1 VNTTNTIAGAKSASD
16 AQQKILTALRE
27 LGKASAQQ
35 ISEHAKLAYSTTT
48 AKLRS
53 LEATGLAHRERHP
66 DGATIWQPA
75 DPATGTAV
83 EQPAPEITTTQE
95 TPSTAKSKPSSKRN
109 RPSGSKPK
117 DKADSDQR
125 TAASDPG
132 PDRTRSDADD
142 ADDAGDA
149 GDGAGDGQRARR
161 PKGALRA
168 EVLAVLQDHPDATF
182 KVSQVCKHLPGASA
196 GAIANALDKL
206 VAEGTAKQVAD
217 KPATYQAE

>member
-1 VNTTNTIAGAKSASD
+1 VSTTNTTAGAKSASD
-16 AQQKILTALRE
+16 AQQKILTALRD

-35 ISEHAKLAYSTTT
+35 ISGHAKLAYSTTT

-53 LEATGLAHRERHP
+53 LEAAGLARRERHP
-66 DGATIWQPA
+66 DGATMWQSA
-75 DPATGTAV
+75 DADAGTAG
-83 EQPAPEITTTQE
+83 EEPAPEITTTQE
-95 TPSTAKSKPSSKRN
+95 TPSTAKSRPSSKRN

-117 DKADSDQR
+117 DKTASDQR
-125 TAASDPG
+125 TAASATG
-132 PDRTRSDADD
+132 PDRTRSDAD
-142 ADDAGDA
+142 AA

-161 PKGALRA
+161 PKGALRG

-206 VAEGTAKQVAD
+206 VADGTAKQVAD